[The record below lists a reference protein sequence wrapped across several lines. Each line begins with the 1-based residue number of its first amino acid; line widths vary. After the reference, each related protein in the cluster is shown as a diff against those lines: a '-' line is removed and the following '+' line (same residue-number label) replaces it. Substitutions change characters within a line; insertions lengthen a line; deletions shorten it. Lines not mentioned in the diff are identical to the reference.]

1 MIIQYISNLTIP
13 LLLFYVLGYGL
24 FCKVDIFDAF
34 VDGVKDGFRVVAG
47 VLPTLIGLMIAIGIL
62 RASGILEGITSVA
75 APWTEKVFL
84 PAALLPLS
92 LIKMISSSAATG
104 LLLDIYKEFGTDS
117 TEGFMASL
125 FMCCSETIFYT
136 ISVYF
141 MATGDKDHKPVT
153 GMRWTLAGALLC
165 TVAGMAVSIV
175 LTRILL

>member
-34 VDGVKDGFRVVAG
+34 VDGVKDGFRVV
-47 VLPTLIGLMIAIGIL
+47 
-62 RASGILEGITSVA
+62 

-165 TVAGMAVSIV
+165 TVAGMAASIV